1 MSHVYFPL
9 INLSPCLRWTRGNAS
24 EAFRIYSRLIFPI
37 GFCARACDRLI
48 GGEEM
53 ESAKPMDEVIG
64 KLLLLGDRR
73 ERERLYILNLCV
85 FAFDISSV

>member
-1 MSHVYFPL
+1 
-9 INLSPCLRWTRGNAS
+9 
-24 EAFRIYSRLIFPI
+24 
-37 GFCARACDRLI
+37 
-48 GGEEM
+48 M

>member
-53 ESAKPMDEVIG
+53 ESAKPTDEVIG
-64 KLLLLGDRR
+64 WKVVVAGR
-73 ERERLYILNLCV
+73 
-85 FAFDISSV
+85 